1 MGSPITAKTVG
12 FICSKNAIQ
21 FQCLEGTLSANAGW
35 VKPYRQTGR
44 SFLMAKLSLN
54 TFLALC
60 LVNIKLGS
68 SEEMVYNISLVTPNR
83 RSLCVYRC
91 IGTGI
96 SENS

>member
-1 MGSPITAKTVG
+1 MLKKLPSS
-12 FICSKNAIQ
+12 FNAWK
-21 FQCLEGTLSANAGW
+21 GTFSFNAGW

-60 LVNIKLGS
+60 LVNIKLGA
-68 SEEMVYNISLVTPNR
+68 SEEMVYNIIFVTPNR
-83 RSLCVYRC
+83 HSLCVYRC